1 MHVIWL
7 MHLNVQSN
15 ASATKE
21 EMFLVAISRMSWSI
35 LKFPE
40 GICRISSRKSP
51 SCMKFAVAA
60 DIKEMQP
67 IAKLKNT
74 IAMLLLWEMNLN
86 GRWTKYLR
94 FQHTRTPAQL
104 ELIVN
109 SAFSMVSCWEKVIT
123 AVIYKI
129 TASAEAASL
138 IYKKLLDEFCWKK
151 MILPETLVS

>member
-1 MHVIWL
+1 
-7 MHLNVQSN
+7 
-15 ASATKE
+15 
-21 EMFLVAISRMSWSI
+21 
-35 LKFPE
+35 
-40 GICRISSRKSP
+40 
-51 SCMKFAVAA
+51 MKFAVAA

-94 FQHTRTPAQL
+94 FQDTRTPGQL